1 MEDIVALHHRLGIP
15 GLLNADGLS
24 AYEATWR
31 YIDGSQGIGARFGI
45 LPGRSATS
53 SRTMEEAKENPP
65 AEADSRTMFGH
76 TLAETP
82 MERAAERERLWRR
95 SQASGS

>member
-15 GLLNADGLS
+15 ELLNADGFS

-31 YIDGSQGIGARFGI
+31 YIDGSQGFGS
-45 LPGRSATS
+45 LRNFQEERDFA
-53 SRTMEEAKENPP
+53 RTMEEAKENPL
-65 AEADSRTMFGH
+65 AEAYYARFGH
-76 TLAETP
+76 TLAEMP